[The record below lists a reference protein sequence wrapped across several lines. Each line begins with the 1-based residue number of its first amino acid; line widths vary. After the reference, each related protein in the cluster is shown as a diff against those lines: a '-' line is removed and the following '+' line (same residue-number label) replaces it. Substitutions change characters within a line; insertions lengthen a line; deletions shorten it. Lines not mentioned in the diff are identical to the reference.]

1 MPLGAGSLADQ
12 RGLFHEQL
20 IEPNNRSEAEFLT
33 APIDE
38 RGYIQFGNRQ
48 ISEPNLSMGVGLRY
62 DAGKNRL
69 DLIPPE
75 WIWELGKVLTAGANK
90 YADRNWELGMRWSKV
105 VGPIERHFNRFL
117 RGEQLD
123 KETGCHHSAHIAW
136 NALALFSYDI
146 RGIGEDDLGRDVY
159 KSQRMKDYFDR

>member
-12 RGLFHEQL
+12 RELFHEQL
-20 IEPNNRSEAEFLT
+20 IEPNNRREAEYFDT
-33 APIDE
+33 GE
-38 RGYIQFGNRQ
+38 RG
-48 ISEPNLSMGVGLRY
+48 EPKDAPEFKQHGGLRY